1 MQKYKY
7 ELHSHTSRVSKCS
20 IISGSVLA
28 RLYKK
33 LGCEAICITDHF
45 FNGNTNVP
53 IDLSWKDRVNFFCKG
68 YEDALAEGKKIG
80 IEVFFGWEYSFCGT
94 DYLTYGLD
102 KNWLLENEHCL
113 SLNLKDYCS
122 LVRNSGGYIIH
133 AHPFR
138 EAVYID
144 MIRLNPDGVDA
155 VEVYNTSMLPEVNE
169 KALWYANQYN
179 LTSLCGSDIHSNY
192 QKKFGL
198 MESNL
203 CHKNIHSLIT
213 DMKSGNMQISKVILH
228 KEIIL

>member
-1 MQKYKY
+1 MQKFKY

-20 IISGSVLA
+20 IISGTVLA

-53 IDLSWKDRVNFFCKG
+53 IDLCWKDRVEFFCEG
-68 YEDALAEGKKIG
+68 YEDALAEGEKIG
-80 IEVFFGWEYSFCGT
+80 IKVFFGWEYSFRGT

-102 KNWLLENEHCL
+102 KNWLLENERCL
-113 SLNLKDYCS
+113 SLELKDYCS
-122 LVRNSGGYIIH
+122 LVENSGGYIIH

-138 EAVYID
+138 EAEYID
-144 MIRLNPDGVDA
+144 MIRLNPNDVGA
-155 VEVYNTSMLPEVNE
+155 VEVFNANMLPEVNE

-179 LTSLCGSDIHSNY
+179 LNRFCGSDIHSVY
-192 QKKFGL
+192 QKNFGL
-198 MESNL
+198 MESNIR
-203 CHKNIHSLIT
+203 HETIHSLIT
-213 DMKSGNMQISKVILH
+213 DMKSGNMQILKETLS